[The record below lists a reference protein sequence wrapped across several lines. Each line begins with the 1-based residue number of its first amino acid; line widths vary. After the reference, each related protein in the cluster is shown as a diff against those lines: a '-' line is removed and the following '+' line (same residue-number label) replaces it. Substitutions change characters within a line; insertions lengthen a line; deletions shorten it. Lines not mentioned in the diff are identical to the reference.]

1 MKRKGQGRKINII
14 PLLTIIAASSA
25 AFWVLPMISPLL
37 LKAASISAALSMPE
51 GVVRQIAEQLK
62 PAEPQQVEPPPPAA
76 VITPPNPQR
85 LPEPPTVEAVE
96 TSETIEQQTPE
107 TEKDIQITQ
116 KPNSLE
122 IPKEYKGNVISEDL
136 SDREGRHAIIMDG
149 FRLRNDTALP
159 TDDIEKAA
167 MTPFWIELENT
178 AEPQVLIYHTHATE
192 SYCPYDDGFYD
203 TRYNWRSTDNNN
215 NMVTVGDVMAKILS
229 ENGIAVIQDTS
240 QHDYPSYNGSYA
252 NSYRSVKDY
261 LEHYPTIKVVLDVH
275 RDAIERSA
283 GLIVKPT
290 IEHEGKNYAQLM
302 LVSNCDDGSGLLPNW
317 HKNLSFAAAF
327 STDLEKLIPGIT
339 RPILFSYRKYN
350 QQLSN
355 GALLMEFGSHAN
367 TLEEACRTAQ
377 IAGEA
382 LANILNSNRK
392 DK

>member
-1 MKRKGQGRKINII
+1 MKRKGQGRKINIM
-14 PLLTIIAASSA
+14 PLLAIIAAAAA
-25 AFWVLPMISPLL
+25 AFWALPLISPFL

-62 PAEPQQVEPPPPAA
+62 PTEPPQTELIPPPAA
-76 VITPPNPQR
+76 VITPPKPI
-85 LPEPPTVEAVE
+85 EPPTVEAVE
-96 TSETIEQQTPE
+96 LTESAETPPQPE
-107 TEKDIQITQ
+107 EIIPNPP
-116 KPNSLE
+116 KPDSLE
-122 IPKEYKGNVISEDL
+122 IPGEYKGNVLSEDL
-136 SDREGRHAIIMDG
+136 SDRAGRHAIIMDG

-159 TDDIEKAA
+159 ADDIENAA

-215 NMVTVGDVMAKILS
+215 NMVAVGDVMAKVLS
-229 ENGIAVIQDTS
+229 QNGIAVIQDTS

-290 IEHEGKNYAQLM
+290 IEHEGQNYAQLM

-327 STDLEKLIPGIT
+327 STELEKLIPGIT

-355 GALLMEFGSHAN
+355 GALLLEFGSHAN

>member
-1 MKRKGQGRKINII
+1 MKRKGQGRKINIM
-14 PLLTIIAASSA
+14 PLLVIIAAAAA
-25 AFWVLPMISPLL
+25 AFWALPLISPFL

-62 PAEPQQVEPPPPAA
+62 PTEPPQTELIPPPAA
-76 VITPPNPQR
+76 VITPPKPI
-85 LPEPPTVEAVE
+85 EPPTVEAVE
-96 TSETIEQQTPE
+96 LTESAETPPQPE
-107 TEKDIQITQ
+107 EIIPNPP
-116 KPNSLE
+116 KPDSLE
-122 IPKEYKGNVISEDL
+122 IPGEYKGNVLSEDL
-136 SDREGRHAIIMDG
+136 SDRAGRHAIIMDG

-159 TDDIEKAA
+159 ADDIENAA

-178 AEPQVLIYHTHATE
+178 TEPQVLIYHTHATE

-215 NMVTVGDVMAKILS
+215 NMVAVGDVMAKVLS
-229 ENGIAVIQDTS
+229 QNGIAVIQDTS

-290 IEHEGKNYAQLM
+290 IEHEGQNYAQLM

-327 STDLEKLIPGIT
+327 STELEQMIPGIT

>member
-1 MKRKGQGRKINII
+1 MKRKGHRKKINII
-14 PLLTIIAASSA
+14 PFMLLLAAA
-25 AFWVLPMISPLL
+25 AVIFRLMPVVSPLI

-51 GVVRQIAEQLK
+51 AVFHHIAEQLK
-62 PAEPQQVEPPPPAA
+62 PPQQPTLPIEQETPPVPAA
-76 VITPPNPQR
+76 VVMPAQRYQPPK
-85 LPEPPTVEAVE
+85 E
-96 TSETIEQQTPE
+96 IEQKEVRQEQPKQPEE
-107 TEKDIQITQ
+107 TEQQEQPLD
-116 KPNSLE
+116 SLE
-122 IPKEYKGNVISEDL
+122 IPKQYKGEVLTEDL
-136 SDREGRHAIIMDG
+136 SDRAGRHAILMDG

-159 TDDIEKAA
+159 ADDIEEAA

-178 AEPQVLIYHTHATE
+178 TEPQVLIYHTHATE

-203 TRYNWRSTDNNN
+203 TRYNWRTTDNNN
-215 NMVTVGDVMAKILS
+215 NMVAVGAVMAKALS
-229 ENGIAVIQDTS
+229 ENGIAVLQDTS

-261 LEHYPTIKVVLDVH
+261 LEHYPTIKVVLDIH

-290 IEHEGKNYAQLM
+290 IEHDGKNYAQLM
-302 LVSNCDDGSGLLPNW
+302 LVSNCDDGSGLLPDW
-317 HKNLSFAAAF
+317 HKNLSFAAAY
-327 STDLEKLIPGIT
+327 SAELEKMVPGIT

-355 GALLMEFGSHAN
+355 GALLMEFGSHSN

-382 LANILNSNRK
+382 LAKLLDSNRK
-392 DK
+392 EK

>member
-1 MKRKGQGRKINII
+1 M
-14 PLLTIIAASSA
+14 PLLFVALAAA
-25 AFWVLPMISPLL
+25 AALWALPVILPAL
-37 LKAASISAALSMPE
+37 LKAASISAVLSMPE
-51 GVVRQIAEQLK
+51 GLISQIAQQLK
-62 PAEPQQVEPPPPAA
+62 PEETEKTEPPSPPAA
-76 VITPPNPQR
+76 IITAPKPT
-85 LPEPPTVEAVE
+85 EPPSVEAAE
-96 TSETIEQQTPE
+96 TSEQIEQPFYEPPDQIQTQP
-107 TEKDIQITQ
+107 
-116 KPNSLE
+116 KPDSLE
-122 IPKEYKGNVISEDL
+122 IPKEYKGSVLSEDL
-136 SDREGRHAIIMDG
+136 SDRAGKHALIMDG

-159 TDDIEKAA
+159 ADDIEKAA

-178 AEPQVLIYHTHATE
+178 TEPQVLIYHTHATE
-192 SYCPYDDGFYD
+192 SYCPYGDGFYD

-215 NMVTVGDVMAKILS
+215 NMVAVGDVMAKVLS
-229 ENGIAVIQDTS
+229 QNGIAVIQDTS

-290 IEHEGKNYAQLM
+290 IEYKGENYAQLM
-302 LVSNCDDGSGLLPNW
+302 LVSNCDDGSGLLPSW

-327 STDLEKLIPGIT
+327 STELEQMIPGIT

-382 LANILNSNRK
+382 LAKILNSNRK
-392 DK
+392 GK

>member
-1 MKRKGQGRKINII
+1 LKRKGQGRKINIM
-14 PLLTIIAASSA
+14 PLLAIIAAAAA
-25 AFWVLPMISPLL
+25 AFWALPLISPFL

-62 PAEPQQVEPPPPAA
+62 PTEPPQTELIPPPAA
-76 VITPPNPQR
+76 VITPPKPI
-85 LPEPPTVEAVE
+85 EPPTVEAVE
-96 TSETIEQQTPE
+96 LTESAETPPQPE
-107 TEKDIQITQ
+107 EIIPNPP
-116 KPNSLE
+116 KPDSLE
-122 IPKEYKGNVISEDL
+122 IPGEYKGNVLSEDL
-136 SDREGRHAIIMDG
+136 SDRAGRHAIIMDG

-159 TDDIEKAA
+159 ADDIENAA

-215 NMVTVGDVMAKILS
+215 NMVAVGDVMAKVLS
-229 ENGIAVIQDTS
+229 QNGIAVIQDTS

-290 IEHEGKNYAQLM
+290 IEHEGQNYAQLM

-327 STDLEKLIPGIT
+327 STELEKLIPGIT

-355 GALLMEFGSHAN
+355 GALLLEFGSHAN

>member
-1 MKRKGQGRKINII
+1 MKRKGQGRKINIM
-14 PLLTIIAASSA
+14 PLLVIIAAAAA
-25 AFWVLPMISPLL
+25 AFWALPMISPFL

-62 PAEPQQVEPPPPAA
+62 PAEPQQTEPPPPAA
-76 VITPPNPQR
+76 VITPPKPI
-85 LPEPPTVEAVE
+85 EPPTVEAVE
-96 TSETIEQQTPE
+96 LTESAETPPQPE
-107 TEKDIQITQ
+107 EIIPNPP
-116 KPNSLE
+116 KPDSLE
-122 IPKEYKGNVISEDL
+122 IPGEYKGNVLSEDL
-136 SDREGRHAIIMDG
+136 SDRAGRHAIIMDG

-159 TDDIEKAA
+159 ADDIENAA

-178 AEPQVLIYHTHATE
+178 TEPQVLIYHTHATE

-215 NMVTVGDVMAKILS
+215 NMVAVGDVMARVLS
-229 ENGIAVIQDTS
+229 QNGTAVIQDTS

-261 LEHYPTIKVVLDVH
+261 LEHYPTIKVVRDVH

-290 IEHEGKNYAQLM
+290 IEHEGQNYAQLM

-327 STDLEKLIPGIT
+327 STELEQMIPGIT